1 MTTVIE
7 QMNQKVDKILQLVE
21 SMDIRLVNLEIMV
34 NTIETEIKNKTKSF
48 KRNKQLI
55 HSRLNERLKI
65 EYTKYEPGSF
75 DEWVVNT
82 QLPNVKKD
90 LEEINRLKEES
101 IKLENKKKKQ
111 IIKDQFESETDE

>member
-7 QMNQKVDKILQLVE
+7 QMNQKVDKILQIVE
-21 SMDIRLVNLEIMV
+21 SIDIRLVNLEIMV
-34 NTIETEIKNKTKSF
+34 NTIETEIKNKTKSS

-55 HSRLNERLKI
+55 HSRLNEPLKL
-65 EYTKYEPGSF
+65 EYKKYEPGSF

-82 QLPNVKKD
+82 QLPKVKKD

-101 IKLENKKKKQ
+101 LKIEDKKKKQ
-111 IIKDQFESETDE
+111 IIQSESETDE